1 MISNIPIN
9 EGDTVDV
16 VSDMQLWSLQER
28 RSPQMNEYHFLDE
41 NTELTKSDLI
51 RKYNCLIEDIW
62 LLQQTVRELDDNY
75 ELMLNAY
82 EDVADKLYG

>member
-1 MISNIPIN
+1 
-9 EGDTVDV
+9 
-16 VSDMQLWSLQER
+16 
-28 RSPQMNEYHFLDE
+28 MNEYHFLDE

-51 RKYNCLIEDIW
+51 RKYNYLIEDIW

>member
-1 MISNIPIN
+1 
-9 EGDTVDV
+9 
-16 VSDMQLWSLQER
+16 
-28 RSPQMNEYHFLDE
+28 MNEYHFLDE

-62 LLQQTVRELDDNY
+62 LLQQTVRELADNY

>member
-1 MISNIPIN
+1 
-9 EGDTVDV
+9 
-16 VSDMQLWSLQER
+16 
-28 RSPQMNEYHFLDE
+28 MNEYHFLDE

-51 RKYNCLIEDIW
+51 RKYNSLIEDIW
-62 LLQQTVRELDDNY
+62 LLQHIVRELDDNY

>member
-1 MISNIPIN
+1 
-9 EGDTVDV
+9 
-16 VSDMQLWSLQER
+16 
-28 RSPQMNEYHFLDE
+28 MNEYHFLDE

-62 LLQQTVRELDDNY
+62 LLPQTVRELDDNY

>member
-1 MISNIPIN
+1 
-9 EGDTVDV
+9 
-16 VSDMQLWSLQER
+16 
-28 RSPQMNEYHFLDE
+28 MNEYHFLDE

-51 RKYNCLIEDIW
+51 RKYNSLIEDIW